1 MRKTR
6 SDPLPVGERER
17 EVSAARHVARWRRLY
32 GVSETAEPE
41 PPALPVF
48 LSSDEVIGL
57 LAYGRTGALD
67 GPVPGAPPMFK
78 RWSSHL
84 TGGMADDRQYPLV
97 RDIRLVLARVRWWK
111 RRKRGPANHGACP
124 IRPLDFIA
132 RAHMRVAIRR
142 HGMTAVRTIALLRTD
157 VRQSI
162 RAVAEHNRLI
172 GNTRA
177 ALCAEIAAGNLVAL
191 GRPGHWQKR
200 RFTSGLPEAI
210 PPAFFANPNNTILP
224 DGWAT
229 GGSEGAADRN
239 GPDWGDLRFE
249 RDEVFRLMN
258 GMQSQPRAL
267 DEEVVPPTTAQRTVA
282 QQTALRNWLVAEMK
296 RAPNAPRSKDD
307 MRKAAADAKLEFSK
321 RAFERCWGIA
331 IVEAE
336 NATAWSKPGRK
347 SKRRIDTPN

>member
-1 MRKTR
+1 MGKTR
-6 SDPLPVGERER
+6 IDPVPVVDRKHELI
-17 EVSAARHVARWRRLY
+17 AARPVDRGRRLY
-32 GVSETAEPE
+32 GISETAEHV

-57 LAYGRTGALD
+57 LAYNRSRALD

-97 RDIRLVLARVRWWK
+97 RDMRLVLARVRWWK
-111 RRKRGPANHGACP
+111 QRKRGPAKYGSGP
-124 IRPLDFIA
+124 KPLHFIA
-132 RAHMRVAIRR
+132 RAHVRVAIRR
-142 HGMTAVRTIALLRTD
+142 HGVTAVRTIALLRAD
-157 VRQSI
+157 VRQWI
-162 RAVAEHNRLI
+162 RAIAEHNRLI
-172 GNTRA
+172 GHTRA
-177 ALCAEIAAGNLVAL
+177 ALCAEIAAGNLVAW

-200 RFTSGLPEAI
+200 QFTSGLPEAI
-210 PPAFFANPNNTILP
+210 PPVFFANPNNTILP

-258 GMQSQPRAL
+258 GMQSQPGAV
-267 DEEVVPPTTAQRTVA
+267 DEEVVPSTAAQRTVA
-282 QQTALRNWLVAEMK
+282 QQTALKNWLVAEMK

-307 MRKAAADAKLEFSK
+307 VRKAAADAKLECSE
-321 RAFERCWGIA
+321 RAFECCWGIA
-331 IVEAE
+331 IVEAD
-336 NATAWSKPGRK
+336 ATAWSKPGRK
-347 SKRRIDTPN
+347 LKRRIDTPN